1 MAEACLLLGRPSEA
15 ARLYRQAIVILEK
28 ILGTDHPELAVAL
41 SNLASVY
48 LTQKRYL
55 EAEALFQRALAI
67 KERTPWANPS

>member
-28 ILGTDHPELAVAL
+28 SLGASDSDLATAL
-41 SNLASVY
+41 NNLASVY
-48 LTQKRYL
+48 VNQKRYG
-55 EAEALFQRALAI
+55 EAEPLFQRALAI